1 MNENES
7 KDSLVLHCVF
17 ALARVVD
24 KQLALIERL
33 TTPEPSIVPAL
44 MQMLP
49 MFKDVLDSFRR
60 PSRDDMGL
68 AERAVM
74 TEFESAHAK
83 LVAEMEHQR
92 AAARQADEAAKTSS
106 TNATPVT

>member
-1 MNENES
+1 M
-7 KDSLVLHCVF
+7 LHCVF

-33 TTPEPSIVPAL
+33 TTPEPSILPAL
-44 MQMLP
+44 TQMLP

-60 PSRDDMGL
+60 PTRDDMGP

-83 LVAEMEHQR
+83 LVAEMEQQR
-92 AAARQADEAAKTSS
+92 AVARQADDAAKAPS
-106 TNATPVT
+106 TNATVA